1 MRMDELLT
9 QKDVINE
16 QLARYGVKF
25 GIYKNGK
32 FNERLFPFDPIPR
45 KISAQ
50 DFKMLN
56 KGLAQRVKSFL
67 NWLVNW
73 ISYFIV

>member
-1 MRMDELLT
+1 MDELLT

-32 FNERLFPFDPIPR
+32 FNLIR
-45 KISAQ
+45 KKSATSI
-50 DFKMLN
+50 
-56 KGLAQRVKSFL
+56 GGG
-67 NWLVNW
+67 
-73 ISYFIV
+73 